1 MRTLVTGGAGFIG
14 SHICERLL
22 KAGNE
27 VLCLDNFDPYYDP
40 AVKHRN
46 IAPFLADTNF
56 TLVEGDIREPVLLK
70 QVLDGVDYVFHEAA
84 QAGVRVSVE
93 DPMKPHT
100 VNATGTLNLLEAA
113 RDSGVKKIIN
123 ASSSSVYGKVE
134 YLPFDENHP
143 KQPVSPYGI
152 TKLMAEEYCRVFQE
166 LYGLPTISLRY
177 FTVYGPRM
185 RPDLAISIFTKH
197 ALNNEPLTIFG
208 DGGKTRDFTYVD
220 DIVNANFLAMETG
233 KGVYNI
239 GGGHCVSI
247 QALSETII
255 RITRSLS
262 EIRYADEMKGDAE
275 HTFADTEKAKSDL
288 GWIPKISLE
297 DGLRRYAGWLSS
309 SQL

>member
-297 DGLRRYAGWLSS
+297 DGLRRYACWLSS